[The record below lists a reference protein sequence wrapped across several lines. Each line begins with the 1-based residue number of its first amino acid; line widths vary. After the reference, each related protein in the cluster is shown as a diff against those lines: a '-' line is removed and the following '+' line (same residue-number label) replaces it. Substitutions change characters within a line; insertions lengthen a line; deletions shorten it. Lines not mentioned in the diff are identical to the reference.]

1 MSWVT
6 LAWSMNVGACLAL
19 AAIYFGVWCKQRE
32 TWIYLLFSF
41 IAAATAA
48 IAVLELQLIRAG
60 TAEQYGAILRWRSVP
75 VWMLVVSLLG
85 FTRLYFRAGRSW
97 LAWIVCGTRTLAV
110 ILNFTFVPN
119 LSYRDI
125 TSVRQV
131 VWWGGET
138 VSVPVGVTNPWI
150 LVSHLSLLLLVVFFV
165 DATTTAWRRGE
176 RSALVVGGALI
187 FFSAVATGQVVFVV
201 WGIIQVP
208 YLDCFSYLGLIGA
221 MGYQMSKDL
230 LHRAH
235 LAHQLQASQ
244 AALRKTEQH
253 MQIAANAADL
263 ALFTW
268 DLARDDIWLSQKA
281 RAVFGFSPSEKIDTE
296 RIQSVIHPEDRDL
309 VRNAVKDSLQ
319 TGAENPVEYRVVL
332 QDGTIRWLVRRS
344 STEFDSNGRPV
355 FMHGILFDITERK
368 FAEERFRLVVEAAP
382 NAIIMINRKR
392 RIVLMNKQVE
402 TLYGYNRDELIGQP
416 VEILV
421 PERFRSQHSSYRH
434 AYFGDASVRPMG
446 GGRELFGRCKDGS
459 EIPIEIGLSP
469 IHTSEG
475 PSVLASIVD
484 ISERKKAER
493 EAARHR
499 HELAHLSRVA
509 MLGELSGSLAHELNQ
524 PLAAIL
530 SNAQAAEQFLRDE
543 VVDVHELRQI
553 LSEIV
558 AQDKRASEV
567 IQRLRL
573 LFTKGE
579 VGHHFTNLH
588 INEVVQDV
596 LKLMRNDLANQG
608 VTVETELAENLPA
621 IQGDP
626 VQLQQVLLNLVLNAC
641 EAMIDCDPSE
651 RQLIITSGRENG
663 AVHVS
668 VKDRGVSIPEETME
682 RLFEPFFTTKAT
694 GMGLGLSVC
703 RTIIE
708 AHRGNI
714 WVTNNVKRGAT
725 FHFSL
730 PSAHPAKREQYLSRD
745 A

>member
-1 MSWVT
+1 MSWVV
-6 LAWSMNVGACLAL
+6 LVWSMNVGACLAF
-19 AAIYFGVWCKQRE
+19 AAIYLGVWCKQRDI
-32 TWIYLLFSF
+32 WIYLLFSF
-41 IAAATAA
+41 IAAAVAA
-48 IAVLELQLIRAG
+48 IAVFELQLIRAH
-60 TAEQYGAILRWRSVP
+60 TPEQYGAILRWRSVP
-75 VWMLVVSLLG
+75 VWVLVVSLVG

-97 LAWIVCGTRTLAV
+97 LARSVCGARTLAL
-110 ILNFTFVPN
+110 ILNFIFVPN
-119 LSYRDI
+119 LSYREI
-125 TSVRQV
+125 TSLKQV

-138 VSVPVGVTNPWI
+138 VSVPIGVTNPWI
-150 LVSHLSLLLLVVFFV
+150 LVSHVSLLLLVIFFV
-165 DATTTAWRRGE
+165 DATTIAWRRGE
-176 RSALVVGGALI
+176 RQNALVVGGALI
-187 FFSAVATGQVVFVV
+187 FFSAIATGQLVLVV

-208 YLDCFSYLGLIGA
+208 YLDCFSYLGLIIA
-221 MGYQMSKDL
+221 MGYQMSRDVL
-230 LHRAH
+230 QRGH
-235 LAHQLQASQ
+235 LARQLQASQ

-281 RAVFGFSPSEKIDTE
+281 RAVFGFSASEKLDTE

-309 VRNAVKDSLQ
+309 VRNAVKNSLQ

-332 QDGTIRWLVRRS
+332 PDGTIRWLIRRS
-344 STEFDSNGRPV
+344 GTEFDLNGRPI

-368 FAEERFRLVVEAAP
+368 FAEERFRLVVDAAP
-382 NAIIMINRKR
+382 NAIIMVNKDGQI
-392 RIVLMNKQVE
+392 ILMNKQVE
-402 TLYGYNRDELIGQP
+402 TLFGYNRDELIGQS
-416 VEILV
+416 VESLV

-434 AYFGDASVRPMG
+434 GYFCDAKVRSMG
-446 GGRELFGRCKDGS
+446 AGRALFARHKDGS
-459 EIPIEIGLSP
+459 EIPVEIGLSP
-469 IHTSEG
+469 LHTSEG
-475 PSVLASIVD
+475 LSVLASIVD
-484 ISERKKAER
+484 ITERKRAER
-493 EAARHR
+493 EAAHHR

-530 SNAQAAEQFLRDE
+530 SNAQAAEQFLRDD

-553 LSEIV
+553 LAEIV
-558 AQDKRASEV
+558 AEDKRAGEV

-579 VGHHFTNLH
+579 VGHHFKNLH
-588 INEVVQDV
+588 INEVVQEV

-608 VTVETELAENLPA
+608 VTVEAELAENLPTV
-621 IQGDP
+621 QGDS
-626 VQLQQVLLNLVLNAC
+626 VQLQQVFLNLMLNAC
-641 EAMIDCDPSE
+641 EAMVDCDSSE
-651 RQLIITSGRENG
+651 RQLLITSGRDNG

-668 VKDRGVSIPEETME
+668 VTDRGVSIPEETME
-682 RLFEPFFTTKAT
+682 RVFEPFFTTKAD

-714 WVTNNVKRGAT
+714 WVTNNPGGGAT
-725 FHFSL
+725 FHFSI
-730 PSAHPAKREQYLSRD
+730 PSAHPDQKANS